1 MPTMSFDPQP
11 FRQQYRAAIRPG

>member
-11 FRQQYRAAIRPG
+11 FRQQYRAAIRP